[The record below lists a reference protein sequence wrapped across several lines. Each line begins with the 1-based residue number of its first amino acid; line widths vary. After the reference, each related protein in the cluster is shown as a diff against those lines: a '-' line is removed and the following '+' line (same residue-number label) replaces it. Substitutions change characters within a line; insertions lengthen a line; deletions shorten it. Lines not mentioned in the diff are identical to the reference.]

1 MIAEIKDDSQFTLMQ
16 PAQSTAELVN
26 EVGDNRPTQIRIRIR
41 VSQKY
46 YHEPVISHLISEY
59 SLNVNVNAALLAANA
74 PNDGWFDLE
83 LRGTNKQI
91 QRALIYL
98 NQLDVKIWSQ
108 STDPEEE
115 NW

>member
-1 MIAEIKDDSQFTLMQ
+1 MITEVEQDSQFTMMQ
-16 PAQSTAELVN
+16 PAQAEFTN
-26 EVGDNRPTQIRIRIR
+26 AAGDNRPTQIRIRIQI
-41 VSQKY
+41 SQKY
-46 YHEPVISHLISEY
+46 YHEPIISKLISEY

-74 PNDGWFDLE
+74 PTDGWFDLE
-83 LRGTNKQI
+83 LRGRNKQI

-98 NQLDVKIWSQ
+98 NELDVKIWTQ